1 MNNTEV
7 VHPLVDQVQSVRPEN
22 IELPI
27 LRELVR
33 DIQTKSSDEMQR
45 DSQCWSD
52 SNWNNGGNIVAII
65 LGKRNISECPPS
77 QLGGT
82 LTSYS

>member
-52 SNWNNGGNIVAII
+52 SNWKQWRQHSSHN
-65 LGKRNISECPPS
+65 PW
-77 QLGGT
+77 
-82 LTSYS
+82 